1 MTSSYELD
9 MATEDTWA
17 RFVTAAAESI
27 HAIEATAVIGGPGER
42 TRPWQRAAGAEV
54 PAGLWDALAEV
65 ATRRGVVI
73 AGDQRTALHEAVNGR
88 VAAVVLERPGL
99 LRAEDA
105 AAVGRLAERLV
116 ALSVTRP
123 GIDVGTGTPARFGFL
138 AMVADTAGRIV
149 VAACNV
155 RTNPYRVI
163 EGWDTDWRTRADAV
177 ELRQVGKVALR
188 HAHAL
193 YAEITDPVTASASDR

>member
-1 MTSSYELD
+1 MTGSYELD

-42 TRPWQRAAGAEV
+42 TRPWQRGAGAQV
-54 PAGLWDALAEV
+54 PAGLWEALAEV
-65 ATRRGVVI
+65 AARRGVVI
-73 AGDQRTALHEAVNGR
+73 VGDQRTALHEARIGR
-88 VAAVVLERPGL
+88 VAAVVPERPGL
-99 LRAEDA
+99 PRAQDA

-123 GIDVGTGTPARFGFL
+123 GIDVGAGRRFGFA
-138 AMVADTAGRIV
+138 AMVAHTAGRIV

-163 EGWDTDWRTRADAV
+163 EGWDTDWRTKADAA

-193 YAEITDPVTASASDR
+193 YAEITDPVTASASRR

>member
-1 MTSSYELD
+1 MTDSYELD

-27 HAIEATAVIGGPGER
+27 HAIEATAVIGRPGER
-42 TRPWQRAAGAEV
+42 TRPWQRAAGAQV

-73 AGDQRTALHEAVNGR
+73 AGDQRTALHEAANGR
-88 VAAVVLERPGL
+88 PAAVVPERPD
-99 LRAEDA
+99 LRRTEDA

-116 ALSVTRP
+116 ALSVTQP
-123 GIDVGTGTPARFGFL
+123 GIGTGAGRRFGFA
-138 AMVADTAGRIV
+138 AMVAHTAGRIL

-163 EGWDTDWRTRADAV
+163 EGWDTDWRTKADAA
-177 ELRQVGKVALR
+177 ELRQVGGVALR

-193 YAEITDPVTASASDR
+193 YAEITDPVTASVCRR

>member
-9 MATEDTWA
+9 MATEDTWQ

-27 HAIEATAVIGGPGER
+27 HAIEATAVIGGPGQR
-42 TRPWQRAAGAEV
+42 ARPWQRAAGAQV

-73 AGDQRTALHEAVNGR
+73 VGDQRTALHEARIGR

-99 LRAEDA
+99 PRAEDA
-105 AAVGRLAERLV
+105 TAVERLAERVV
-116 ALSVTRP
+116 AVSVTRP
-123 GIDVGTGTPARFGFL
+123 GIDVGAGRRFGFA
-138 AMVADTAGRIV
+138 AMVADTAGRIL

-177 ELRQVGKVALR
+177 ELRWVGKVALR

-193 YAEITDPVTASASDR
+193 YAEITDPVTASASRH

>member
-1 MTSSYELD
+1 VTSSYELD

-42 TRPWQRAAGAEV
+42 TRPWQRGAGAEV

-73 AGDQRTALHEAVNGR
+73 AGDQRTALQEACIGR
-88 VAAVVLERPGL
+88 VAAVVPERPDL
-99 LRAEDA
+99 PRTADA

-116 ALSVTRP
+116 AVSVTRP
-123 GIDVGTGTPARFGFL
+123 GIDVGAGQRFGFA
-138 AMVADTAGRIV
+138 AMVAHTAGRIL

-177 ELRQVGKVALR
+177 ELREVGKVALR
-188 HAHAL
+188 QAHAL
-193 YAEITDPVTASASDR
+193 YAEITDPVTAAVSRR

>member
-1 MTSSYELD
+1 VTSSYKLD

-27 HAIEATAVIGGPGER
+27 HAIEATAVIGRPGER
-42 TRPWQRAAGAEV
+42 VRPWQRARGAEV

-65 ATRRGVVI
+65 AARRGVVI
-73 AGDQRTALHEAVNGR
+73 VGDQRTALHEAVNGR
-88 VAAVVLERPGL
+88 VAAVVPERPDL
-99 LRAEDA
+99 PRAQDA

-123 GIDVGTGTPARFGFL
+123 AVDVGASQRFGFA
-138 AMVADTAGRIV
+138 AMVAHTAGRIL

-193 YAEITDPVTASASDR
+193 YADITDPVTASAPRH